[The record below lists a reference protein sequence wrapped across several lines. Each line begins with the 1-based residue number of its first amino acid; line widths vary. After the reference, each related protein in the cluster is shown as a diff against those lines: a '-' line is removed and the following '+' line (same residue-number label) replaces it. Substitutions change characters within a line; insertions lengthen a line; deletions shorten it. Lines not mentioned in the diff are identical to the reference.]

1 MDMEE
6 EVSEDLQDMEAHLTV
21 DQDLENP
28 MEAWE
33 VHHTVDLD
41 SEDQDMAH
49 LQGMGQAT
57 DQDQD
62 MDHHQ
67 DTDQGM
73 DHLRREVDLEAQEDL
88 YVVV

>member
-21 DQDLENP
+21 DQDLE
-28 MEAWE
+28 
-33 VHHTVDLD
+33 
-41 SEDQDMAH
+41 DQDMAH

-62 MDHHQ
+62 RDHHHQ

>member
-6 EVSEDLQDMEAHLTV
+6 EVSEDLQDMEAHL
-21 DQDLENP
+21 
-28 MEAWE
+28 
-33 VHHTVDLD
+33 
-41 SEDQDMAH
+41 
-49 LQGMGQAT
+49 QGMGQAT
-57 DQDQD
+57 DQD
-62 MDHHQ
+62 MDHHHQ

>member
-6 EVSEDLQDMEAHLTV
+6 EVSV
-21 DQDLENP
+21 DQDLEAP
-28 MEAWE
+28 MEAWQ

-41 SEDQDMAH
+41 SEDQDMDH
-49 LQGMGQAT
+49 
-57 DQDQD
+57 
-62 MDHHQ
+62 HHQ

>member
-1 MDMEE
+1 MEE

-21 DQDLENP
+21 DQDLEDP

-33 VHHTVDLD
+33 VHRVVDLD

-49 LQGMGQAT
+49 LQGMG
-57 DQDQD
+57 
-62 MDHHQ
+62 
-67 DTDQGM
+67 QGM